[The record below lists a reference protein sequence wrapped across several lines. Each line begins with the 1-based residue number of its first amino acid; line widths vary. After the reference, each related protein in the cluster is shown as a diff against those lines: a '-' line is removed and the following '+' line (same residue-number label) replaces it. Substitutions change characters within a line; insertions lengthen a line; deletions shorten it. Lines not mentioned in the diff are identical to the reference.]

1 MRKLTAT
8 LLTMLSLSAGASQG
22 EPTDPIQVFLTS
34 KGLTSDRIEIKDTSP
49 INGYKEV
56 VIDRQK
62 VLYFTPDA
70 SILIDGQVVDLKT
83 GTNYTQETMQQI
95 AAAIRFDP
103 KQLKDNNVIRYGN
116 FSKSVYLFVDP
127 ECPACHNLENQLFNN
142 QGQLLIQGTSLVI
155 VPVALP
161 SHPTSTTIIQNVL
174 CDAQPAKAWH
184 KVMTD
189 ETYRKKV
196 SKSKPNNCQA
206 TPTDNMSIFTQA
218 KMLGTPSAFDHEGK
232 AITDINALLPKQF

>member
-1 MRKLTAT
+1 MQKVTAT
-8 LLTMLSLSAGASQG
+8 LLTLFSLAAGATQNT
-22 EPTDPIQVFLTS
+22 TDPIVTFLTS
-34 KGLTSDRIEIKDTSP
+34 KGLTSDQIEIKDTSP
-49 INGYKEV
+49 ITGYKQV
-56 VIDRQK
+56 IIDRQK

-70 SILIDGQVVDLKT
+70 STLIDGQVVNLKT

-95 AAAIRFDP
+95 AAAVRFDP
-103 KQLKDNNVIRYGN
+103 SHLKESNIIRYGN

-232 AITDINALLPKQF
+232 AITDINALLPKPF